1 MGTQLLSNNFFNRPT
16 LDVARELLGARLA
29 VRDTTG
35 RIGRHTITEVEAYDG
50 PEDLASHAS
59 RGRTERNTPMFGP
72 PGYWYVYLC
81 YGMHWMLNI
90 VTGPIDYPAAVLIR
104 GLEDISG
111 PARLTKR
118 LDIDRRFDS
127 LVANRRTGLWIETG
141 RTMSNAEVKRL
152 PRIGVDYAGDW
163 ADRPYRFI
171 VSLELVKKMGKKTQ
185 KV

>member
-1 MGTQLLSNNFFNRPT
+1 
-16 LDVARELLGARLA
+16 
-29 VRDTTG
+29 
-35 RIGRHTITEVEAYDG
+35 
-50 PEDLASHAS
+50 
-59 RGRTERNTPMFGP
+59 
-72 PGYWYVYLC
+72 
-81 YGMHWMLNI
+81 MLNI